1 MLFLKPTEE
10 VLEEGICALIEAVAA
25 PFTSFGPS
33 YSKCSCQLVAIG
45 TNISISKNYF
55 QNKGKLTLCKQE
67 PEMMGN

>member
-45 TNISISKNYF
+45 NNISYLRIISKTKEN
-55 QNKGKLTLCKQE
+55 
-67 PEMMGN
+67 